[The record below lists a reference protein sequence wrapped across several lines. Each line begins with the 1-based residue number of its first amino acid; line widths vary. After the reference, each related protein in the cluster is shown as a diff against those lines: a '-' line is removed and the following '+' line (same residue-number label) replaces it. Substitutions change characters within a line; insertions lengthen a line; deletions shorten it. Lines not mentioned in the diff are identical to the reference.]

1 MVRPDAQ
8 RERRQ
13 ETAPPAGMSRP
24 ARIALLMALF
34 LAVQTAAEYILA
46 LVVDKNLP
54 IMVAINL
61 SEAALIMIYFMHLPR
76 LWRGGEES

>member
-1 MVRPDAQ
+1 MVRPDTQ
-8 RERRQ
+8 GERRQ
-13 ETAPPAGMSRP
+13 ETVAPPGTSRP
-24 ARIALLMALF
+24 ARIALMMALV

-76 LWRGGEES
+76 LWRGREES

>member
-1 MVRPDAQ
+1 MVRP
-8 RERRQ
+8 
-13 ETAPPAGMSRP
+13 TSRP

-54 IMVAINL
+54 IMVAINV

-76 LWRGGEES
+76 LWRGREES